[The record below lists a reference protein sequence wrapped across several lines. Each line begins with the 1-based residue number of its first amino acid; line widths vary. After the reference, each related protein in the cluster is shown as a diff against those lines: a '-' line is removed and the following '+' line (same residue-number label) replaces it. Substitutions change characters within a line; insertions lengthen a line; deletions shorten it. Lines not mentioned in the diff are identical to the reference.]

1 MKKEKSDNIVLA
13 VKKSPQKMKNKS
25 LLSIEKNIIVQEK
38 TIYYNYQ
45 KVFLFKNICFFTRK
59 NIKNFDFQILQ
70 ATLFGVSIS

>member
-1 MKKEKSDNIVLA
+1 MKKEKSDSIVLA

-59 NIKNFDFQILQ
+59 NIKNFDFQTLQ